1 MAINSGYPERMLFA
15 LLRAALHQHE
25 VEVDCFRE
33 ATENNWRE
41 CFSLAVRQG
50 VAALAWSGIERL
62 PADCA
67 PPLNV
72 KLSWAL
78 KENEQKEI
86 YRKHCQAA
94 TEITKF
100 LAEHGIA
107 TVVLKGIGLS
117 RIYPVPEHREG
128 GDIDIY
134 TYSADRSRM
143 TDEQANQLADKLLYE
158 RGAVT
163 GDSPSK
169 KHSKCRFNGVTIENH
184 RMFLHVAE
192 CETIAK
198 AEQWLKEHISTE
210 RVQLLDGGCCIE
222 VPSTDFDSVFI
233 PMHAAQHH
241 GNGLSLKHLCD
252 WILLL
257 KHNGMKLPAE
267 PEDKYFRKSVNV
279 LTQLCNH
286 YLGLEIPVA
295 EDNRLAEEMM
305 QEIMHPP
312 YFKRIPEENSI
323 RIRYI
328 RLMNRIHI
336 FRLKHRLLGVSFWG
350 KFRGLLV
357 RKITKRGRA

>member
-1 MAINSGYPERMLFA
+1 MLFA
-15 LLRAALHQHE
+15 LLRAGLHQCGME
-25 VEVDCFRE
+25 RE
-33 ATENNWRE
+33 HFLNATEAEWRR
-41 CFSLAVRQG
+41 CFSIAVRQG

-62 PADCA
+62 PADCT

-72 KLSWAL
+72 KLSWGL
-78 KENEQKEI
+78 KESEQTAK
-86 YRKHCQAA
+86 YRTHCLAA
-94 TEITKF
+94 SEMTRF

-107 TVVLKGIGLS
+107 TTVLKGVGLS
-117 RIYPVPEHREG
+117 RLYPVPEHREG

-143 TDEQANQLADKLLYE
+143 TDEQANQLADKLMYE
-158 RGAVT
+158 SGAVM
-163 GDSPSK
+163 GDPQFK
-169 KHSKCRFNGVTIENH
+169 KHSQCRLNGVTIENH

-210 RVQLLDGGCCIE
+210 RVQLLDGVCCIE

-257 KHNGMKLPAE
+257 KHNGLKLPAE
-267 PEDKYFRKSVNV
+267 PEDKYFRKAVNV
-279 LTQLCNH
+279 LTQLCNQ
-286 YLGLEIPVA
+286 YLGLEIPIA

-312 YFKRIPEENSI
+312 YFKRIPEGNSI
-323 RIRYI
+323 RISFI
-328 RLMNRIHI
+328 RLMTRIHI
-336 FRLKHRLLGVSFWG
+336 FRLQHRLLGVSFWG